1 MEAQLMAP
9 APRRFVDT
17 SVVVMV
23 VFGGSRLAYGGGRH
37 GFEVVVVVRGI
48 HKRWEQ
54 SFVDPRKIN

>member
-37 GFEVVVVVRGI
+37 GFEVVVRGI

>member
-1 MEAQLMAP
+1 MAP

-37 GFEVVVVVRGI
+37 GFDVVVVVRGI